1 MIRIRRDTAT
11 RLPTHLEGDPPA
23 RTAIRAV
30 RPSDADDL
38 LELRVRNRAFL
49 APWDPLR
56 PASFFTRAGQAEWIA
71 LQQRAWIDDRGY
83 GFVVLDAEDR
93 DRVVGGINLFN
104 IVRSARQSA
113 GMGYWIDE
121 AAGSRGHA
129 TAAVLL
135 ASAFAFEHLGLH
147 RVEPAVMPRNVRSN
161 RVMEK
166 AGFRR
171 EGLAVRYLR
180 IAGVWEDH
188 SLYAMTA
195 EEFVV
200 QRGGAT
206 PSRR

>member
-1 MIRIRRDTAT
+1 MIRIRRDTVT
-11 RLPTHLEGDPPA
+11 RLPTRLEAGPPS

-38 LELRVRNRAFL
+38 LDLRLRNREFL

-71 LQQRAWIDDRGY
+71 LQQRAWTDDRGY
-83 GFVVLDAEDR
+83 GFVVLDAEEG

-129 TAAVLL
+129 TSAVQLAAC
-135 ASAFAFEHLGLH
+135 FAFEHLGLH
-147 RVEPAVMPRNVRSN
+147 RLEPAVMPRNARSN

-188 SLYAMTA
+188 SLYGMTA
-195 EEFVV
+195 EDFAARTE
-200 QRGGAT
+200 GEA
-206 PSRR
+206 SARR